1 MRQTP
6 SRLTCRCLRLNTRT
20 PTICATLSLTDCF
33 MCYFERLCR
42 IMFFLFEHSS
52 SWTALVSVRSLR
64 YGGKWFVDHL
74 GLLPTVGICFCS
86 SFRYFSQYI
95 FSIFPMYRFPL
106 IHCLFGCVFE
116 VELPS
121 HRYQQPLSKKEGKKE
136 RKSKEKL
143 R

>member
-1 MRQTP
+1 
-6 SRLTCRCLRLNTRT
+6 
-20 PTICATLSLTDCF
+20 

-52 SWTALVSVRSLR
+52 SWTALMSVRSLR
-64 YGGKWFVDHL
+64 YGGKWLFVDHF

-95 FSIFPMYRFPL
+95 FSIFPMSQFPL

-121 HRYQQPLSKKEGKKE
+121 HRYQQPLSKKERKKE
-136 RKSKEKL
+136 RKKKQREIEVESLIISRELAVNHEAVTLQERNKIFL
-143 R
+143 